1 MTFIREWRGELVNAV
16 KNGYP
21 VTDELMANYEGK
33 PIQTFGLANMAM
45 STDSDRGA
53 FQLLGKRTQHDAELE

>member
-1 MTFIREWRGELVNAV
+1 VNAV